1 MAAEIIAV
9 VEIIIKV
16 VVGTDMA
23 APDHV
28 GTLIRTQCLKQ
39 ADLLDQFPTS
49 QY

>member
-1 MAAEIIAV
+1 
-9 VEIIIKV
+9 

-39 ADLLDQFPTS
+39 ADLLDRFPTS

>member
-9 VEIIIKV
+9 VEIIIK

-28 GTLIRTQCLKQ
+28 GTLIRTPPCLKQ